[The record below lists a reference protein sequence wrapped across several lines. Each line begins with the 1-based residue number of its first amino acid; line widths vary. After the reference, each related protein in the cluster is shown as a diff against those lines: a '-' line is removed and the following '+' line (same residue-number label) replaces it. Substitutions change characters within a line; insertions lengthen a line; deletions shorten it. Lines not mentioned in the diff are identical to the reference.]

1 MTLKDVLT
9 EILTDDDPHYECRNC
24 GTTLEEERDTC
35 PNCDSSEIATYEFDS
50 DN

>member
-9 EILTDDDPHYECRNC
+9 GLLTDDGPHYECRNC
-24 GTTLEEERDTC
+24 GTTLEESHDVC

-50 DN
+50 NS